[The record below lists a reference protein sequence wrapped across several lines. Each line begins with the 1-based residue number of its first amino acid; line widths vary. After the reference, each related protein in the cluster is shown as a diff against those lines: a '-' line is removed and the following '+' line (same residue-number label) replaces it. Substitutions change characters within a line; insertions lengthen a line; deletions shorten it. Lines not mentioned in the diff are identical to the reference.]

1 MKKSDIMFYLLIII
15 LLFGLLIKVLYLPES
30 ETSEVTIQDLEYEID
45 NLKSDIKDLKFKNE
59 ILETKVNILRKQI
72 ENEEP
77 EIPEEPKTQ
86 RELIDLYVADICEQ
100 YNFDPFIVHSVI
112 WHESRYEPEAKNT
125 THLGLMQVSTRWH
138 SGRAERLGVEDFFD
152 PYGNILLGVDYLSEI
167 ANRYEDIRLVL
178 MTYNMG
184 DKRAKELFNE
194 GEISWYATSVLER
207 AEELKTGGD

>member
-1 MKKSDIMFYLLIII
+1 MNTRNRMKLDAVII
-15 LLFGLLIKVLYLPES
+15 LSLILTLILLVGTTINEEQLTEEYRTLNYKVE
-30 ETSEVTIQDLEYEID
+30 DL
-45 NLKSDIKDLKFKNE
+45 KNE
-59 ILETKVNILRKQI
+59 IEELEKIKQELINIKKLLEEDISAI
-72 ENEEP
+72 EQ
-77 EIPEEPKTQ
+77 EPKILSEEEQ
-86 RELIDLYVADICEQ
+86 IDLYVEDICKQ
-100 YNFDPFIVHSVI
+100 YNFDPYLVKSVI
-112 WHESRYEPEAKNT
+112 WHESRYDPKAKNT
-125 THLGLMQVSTRWH
+125 THLGLMQVSTIWH
-138 SGRAERLGVEDFFD
+138 SERADRLGVEDFYD